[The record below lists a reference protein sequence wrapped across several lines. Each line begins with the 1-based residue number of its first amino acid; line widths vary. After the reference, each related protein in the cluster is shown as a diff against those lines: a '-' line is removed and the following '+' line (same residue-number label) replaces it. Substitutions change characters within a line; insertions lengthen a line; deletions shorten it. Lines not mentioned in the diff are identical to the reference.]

1 MYNIV
6 IKKNDRFYFMLL
18 AMCMLLGMLSPN
30 MSAQGM
36 SNADITG
43 KVVDQY
49 GNPVSDVTVTMK
61 NSNFK
66 AVTGVDGIF
75 KFQLKKGDILCL
87 SHPGF
92 IHKEIKVNKLKNTE
106 RVFKVTLDE
115 HFIKDKEVI
124 SGPYEGKDKNHF
136 LGSASTIYTDKL
148 SSMMGTTIL
157 PALEGRLSGLNITQY
172 RGARVHQTSANST
185 SDIVGNVPVFG
196 EGFYSDNTEF
206 NVGSRGI
213 APVVVIDG
221 IQRELYSI
229 DPEAIESVSIQKDAL
244 SSMFLGMRSSRGALV
259 ITTKEPIKQGFQL
272 SFTGRFGVQ
281 SALKTPNPLSAH
293 QYAYL
298 LNEALQND
306 GKEPFYT
313 YDDFNKFR
321 TQSNPYTHPNVN
333 WFDEILNKTSTT
345 QSYNLNV
352 TGGNKFAQYFVSVG
366 YMGENGLF
374 SNPTES
380 DAHDTNLSYSRY
392 MISSKVNINIT
403 DDFTAKVTLL
413 GRVEDGNQPGA
424 KYSNLLNAIY
434 TTPNN
439 AYPIKN
445 PNGTW
450 GGNVT
455 FDNNLMSQAINSGY
469 IMDTARDMVGGINL
483 KYDFNKLVKGLSARL
498 VGNVSIQ
505 NRSYTER
512 SKRAPVHSYGFD
524 KEGKEIYTQY
534 GSSNSQINRFYS
546 VTSYQ
551 QMYGQFA
558 VDYNRRFGVHGVKAT
573 LMGDT
578 RHTLANY
585 DLPQLPSNIIADVA
599 YDYAEKYFVQA
610 ALSESYYNRY
620 APGKRWGTFY
630 AFGLG
635 WDISKEDFM
644 ENADWLNQLKLRGV
658 FGKTGNG
665 IDNSGY
671 YMYRQT
677 FSHIGTA
684 GYPLGTEMSAM
695 GNVTMENTPLANPF
709 LTWEKAYKLNVGVD
723 LAMFNNRLKFT
734 ADYYNDK
741 YFDLLQNRGKS
752 IELIGQYYPME
763 NIGKVR
769 RFGGDLSITYQDRVN
784 DFSYYVSANW
794 SCEQSKLL
802 YMDEQEVPE
811 EYLRQTGRPAG
822 AIYGLVADGFFTTRE
837 EIEKSPVIE
846 GFENIQ
852 PGDIKYK
859 DLNND
864 KVINEFDRTVIGG
877 DKPYSYFGI
886 DLGFKWRGLDFSMFW
901 QGAYNRD
908 LYLQDWTLLEGFQAN
923 GRYYGQAY
931 ENMLGRWTPETAE
944 SATFPRL
951 TAGGNEY
958 NRGNG
963 WNSSF
968 WLRSGNFIR
977 LKDISLGYNL
987 PDSFCNN
994 YLGGL
999 RLKIFV
1005 NGQNLFTKSACDLV
1019 DPEVGFTS
1027 YPLQRCISTGINYN
1041 RQIKK
1046 FPTEKQNVSLKHIL
1060 T

>member
-196 EGFYSDNTEF
+196 EGVYSDNTEF

-1027 YPLQRCISTGINYN
+1027 YPLQRCISTGINI
-1041 RQIKK
+1041 R
-1046 FPTEKQNVSLKHIL
+1046 F
-1060 T
+1060 

>member
-30 MSAQGM
+30 MSAQGK
-36 SNADITG
+36 NNHADITG

-66 AVTGVDGIF
+66 VVTGVDGIF

-92 IHKEIKVNKLKNTE
+92 IHKEIKVNKLKKTE
-106 RVFKVTLDE
+106 RVFRVTLDE
-115 HFIKDKEVI
+115 HFIKDKELI

-172 RGARVHQTSANST
+172 RGARIHQTSANST

-272 SFTGRFGVQ
+272 SFTRRFGVQ

-333 WFDEILNKTSTT
+333 WFDEILNNTSTT

-483 KYDFNKLVKGLSARL
+483 KYDFDKLVKGLSARL

-512 SKRAPVHSYGFD
+512 SKRAPVYSYGLD

-534 GSSNSQINRFYS
+534 GSSDSQINKFYS

-558 VDYNRRFGVHGVKAT
+558 VDYNRRFGVHGIKAT

-578 RHTLANY
+578 RHTLVNY

-599 YDYAEKYFVQA
+599 YDYAEKYFLQA

-635 WDISKEDFM
+635 WDISKENFM

-769 RFGGDLSITYQDRVN
+769 RFGGDLSITYQGRVN
-784 DFSYYVSANW
+784 DLSYYVSANW

-837 EIEKSPVIE
+837 EIEKSPVID

-931 ENMLGRWTPETAE
+931 ENILGRWTPETAE

-1027 YPLQRCISTGINYN
+1027 YPLQRCISTGINI
-1041 RQIKK
+1041 R
-1046 FPTEKQNVSLKHIL
+1046 F
-1060 T
+1060 

>member
-931 ENMLGRWTPETAE
+931 ENILGRWTPETAE

-1027 YPLQRCISTGINYN
+1027 YPLQRCISTGINI
-1041 RQIKK
+1041 R
-1046 FPTEKQNVSLKHIL
+1046 F
-1060 T
+1060 

>member
-963 WNSSF
+963 RNSSF

-1027 YPLQRCISTGINYN
+1027 YPLQRCISTGINI
-1041 RQIKK
+1041 R
-1046 FPTEKQNVSLKHIL
+1046 F
-1060 T
+1060 

>member
-811 EYLRQTGRPAG
+811 EYLRQTGHPAG

-1027 YPLQRCISTGINYN
+1027 YPLQRCISTGINI
-1041 RQIKK
+1041 R
-1046 FPTEKQNVSLKHIL
+1046 F
-1060 T
+1060 

>member
-366 YMGENGLF
+366 YMVENGLF

-1027 YPLQRCISTGINYN
+1027 YPLQRCISTGINI
-1041 RQIKK
+1041 R
-1046 FPTEKQNVSLKHIL
+1046 F
-1060 T
+1060 

>member
-281 SALKTPNPLSAH
+281 SALKTPNSLSAH

-1027 YPLQRCISTGINYN
+1027 YPLQRCISTGINI
-1041 RQIKK
+1041 R
-1046 FPTEKQNVSLKHIL
+1046 F
-1060 T
+1060 

>member
-908 LYLQDWTLLEGFQAN
+908 LYLQDWTLLEGFQTN

-931 ENMLGRWTPETAE
+931 ENMLGRWTPETAQT
-944 SATFPRL
+944 ATFPRL
-951 TAGGNEY
+951 TAGGNGY

-977 LKDISLGYNL
+977 LKNISLGYSL

-1005 NGQNLFTKSACDLV
+1005 NGQNLFTKSACELV

-1027 YPLQRCISTGINYN
+1027 YPLQRCISTGINI
-1041 RQIKK
+1041 R
-1046 FPTEKQNVSLKHIL
+1046 F
-1060 T
+1060 

>member
-75 KFQLKKGDILCL
+75 KFQLKKGDILYL

-1027 YPLQRCISTGINYN
+1027 YPLQRCISTGINI
-1041 RQIKK
+1041 R
-1046 FPTEKQNVSLKHIL
+1046 F
-1060 T
+1060 

>member
-30 MSAQGM
+30 MSAQGK
-36 SNADITG
+36 NNHADITG

-66 AVTGVDGIF
+66 VVTGVDGIF

-92 IHKEIKVNKLKNTE
+92 IHKEIKVNKLKKTE
-106 RVFKVTLDE
+106 RVFRVTLDE
-115 HFIKDKEVI
+115 HFIKDKELI
-124 SGPYEGKDKNHF
+124 SGPYEGKDKKHF

-172 RGARVHQTSANST
+172 RGARIHQTSANST

-333 WFDEILNKTSTT
+333 WFDEILNNTSTT

-483 KYDFNKLVKGLSARL
+483 KYDFDKLVKGLSARL

-512 SKRAPVHSYGFD
+512 SKRAPVYSYGLD

-534 GSSNSQINRFYS
+534 GSSDSQINKFYS

-558 VDYNRRFGVHGVKAT
+558 VDYNRRFGVHGIKAT

-578 RHTLANY
+578 RHTLVNY

-599 YDYAEKYFVQA
+599 YDYAEKYFLQA

-635 WDISKEDFM
+635 WDISKENFM
-644 ENADWLNQLKLRGV
+644 ENANWLNQLKLRGV

-769 RFGGDLSITYQDRVN
+769 RFGGDLSITYQGRVN
-784 DFSYYVSANW
+784 DLSYYVSANW

-837 EIEKSPVIE
+837 EIEKSPVID

-977 LKDISLGYNL
+977 LKNISLGYNL

-1005 NGQNLFTKSACDLV
+1005 NVKIYLRNLRVIWLIRK
-1019 DPEVGFTS
+1019 
-1027 YPLQRCISTGINYN
+1027 
-1041 RQIKK
+1041 
-1046 FPTEKQNVSLKHIL
+1046 
-1060 T
+1060 

>member
-115 HFIKDKEVI
+115 RFIKDKEVI

-1027 YPLQRCISTGINYN
+1027 YPLQRCISTGINI
-1041 RQIKK
+1041 R
-1046 FPTEKQNVSLKHIL
+1046 F
-1060 T
+1060 

>member
-837 EIEKSPVIE
+837 EIETSPVIE

-1027 YPLQRCISTGINYN
+1027 YPLQRCISTGINI
-1041 RQIKK
+1041 R
-1046 FPTEKQNVSLKHIL
+1046 F
-1060 T
+1060 

>member
-483 KYDFNKLVKGLSARL
+483 KYDFNKLVKGLSACL

-1027 YPLQRCISTGINYN
+1027 YPLQRCISTGINI
-1041 RQIKK
+1041 R
-1046 FPTEKQNVSLKHIL
+1046 F
-1060 T
+1060 

>member
-196 EGFYSDNTEF
+196 EGVYSDNTEF

-366 YMGENGLF
+366 YMGENGFF

-1027 YPLQRCISTGINYN
+1027 YPLQRCISTGINI
-1041 RQIKK
+1041 R
-1046 FPTEKQNVSLKHIL
+1046 F
-1060 T
+1060 

>member
-30 MSAQGM
+30 MSAQGK
-36 SNADITG
+36 NNHADITG

-115 HFIKDKEVI
+115 HFIKDKELI

-578 RHTLANY
+578 RHTLVNY

-599 YDYAEKYFVQA
+599 YDYAEKYFLQA

-931 ENMLGRWTPETAE
+931 ENILGRWTPETAE

-1027 YPLQRCISTGINYN
+1027 YPLQRCISTGINI
-1041 RQIKK
+1041 R
-1046 FPTEKQNVSLKHIL
+1046 F
-1060 T
+1060 

>member
-18 AMCMLLGMLSPN
+18 AMCMLLGMPSPN

-1027 YPLQRCISTGINYN
+1027 YPLQRCISTGINI
-1041 RQIKK
+1041 R
-1046 FPTEKQNVSLKHIL
+1046 F
-1060 T
+1060 

>member
-380 DAHDTNLSYSRY
+380 EAHDTNLSYSRY

-837 EIEKSPVIE
+837 EIERSPVIE

-859 DLNND
+859 DLNDD

-886 DLGFKWRGLDFSMFW
+886 DLGFEWRGLEFSMFW

-908 LYLQDWTLLEGFQAN
+908 LYLQDWTLLEGFQTN

-931 ENMLGRWTPETAE
+931 ENMLGRWTPETAQT
-944 SATFPRL
+944 ATFPRL
-951 TAGGNEY
+951 TAGGNGY

-977 LKDISLGYNL
+977 LKNISLGYSL

-1005 NGQNLFTKSACDLV
+1005 NGQNLFTKSACELV

-1027 YPLQRCISTGINYN
+1027 YPLQRCISTGINI
-1041 RQIKK
+1041 R
-1046 FPTEKQNVSLKHIL
+1046 F
-1060 T
+1060 

>member
-66 AVTGVDGIF
+66 VVTGVDGIF

-172 RGARVHQTSANST
+172 RGARIHQTSANST

-1027 YPLQRCISTGINYN
+1027 YPLQRCISTGINI
-1041 RQIKK
+1041 R
-1046 FPTEKQNVSLKHIL
+1046 F
-1060 T
+1060 

>member
-886 DLGFKWRGLDFSMFW
+886 DWGFKWRGLDFSMFW

-1027 YPLQRCISTGINYN
+1027 YPLQRCISTGINI
-1041 RQIKK
+1041 R
-1046 FPTEKQNVSLKHIL
+1046 F
-1060 T
+1060 

>member
-1005 NGQNLFTKSACDLV
+1005 NGQNIFTKSACDLV

-1027 YPLQRCISTGINYN
+1027 YPLQRCISTGINI
-1041 RQIKK
+1041 R
-1046 FPTEKQNVSLKHIL
+1046 F
-1060 T
+1060 

>member
-333 WFDEILNKTSTT
+333 WFDEILYKTSTT

-1027 YPLQRCISTGINYN
+1027 YPLQRCISTGINI
-1041 RQIKK
+1041 R
-1046 FPTEKQNVSLKHIL
+1046 F
-1060 T
+1060 

>member
-229 DPEAIESVSIQKDAL
+229 EPEAIESVSIQKDAL

-333 WFDEILNKTSTT
+333 WFDEILYKTSTT

-1027 YPLQRCISTGINYN
+1027 YPLQRCISTGINI
-1041 RQIKK
+1041 R
-1046 FPTEKQNVSLKHIL
+1046 F
-1060 T
+1060 